1 MISNWT
7 FECGS
12 LCSSP
17 TSVFVSEQ
25 LSTIDNTVDLE
36 AFQTGLT
43 NLF

>member
-1 MISNWT
+1 MILNLT
-7 FECGS
+7 FECGN
-12 LCSSP
+12 LCLSR

-25 LSTIDNTVDLE
+25 LSTTDNTVDLE